1 MKFVLVKEFKLTLC
15 LLLSSLVFCW
25 AQNKDTYSGDLSNL
39 TYDELY
45 DIMVSDADSLYLENA
60 FSVYVEKAKN
70 NQDTLGLAQ
79 AYRLH
84 SYNLGFPESLQSLD
98 SSINIAKKIKNKDL
112 RQFEKFMSLAF
123 YTKASILYQNY
134 QDERAVD
141 AFIQSFD
148 YSKKTNNKD
157 LTIRTLSI
165 LASIKAEFGQESEA
179 ILLQKRTLRF
189 LEENRDEL
197 IEYDDLKLDILS
209 RTARCYA
216 YNMEIDSAHAY
227 ANQALEISKGLNRVS
242 IVSGLK
248 VLKAQLEYYAGDIV
262 KAKKV
267 LEYYVKD
274 EKGTS
279 KADTQ
284 FYLGMIEGKLGNLNG
299 KKKYFESYDS
309 IMKKFNYPLYDNSN
323 EVYQFLLKEAVN
335 DGNTAL
341 ADHYLNRVVYY
352 DSLLLITQKNLR
364 EITLKKFDLPMQ
376 EEEKELLGNI
386 ISSKSKWLTWLYVMC
401 GCMLIGL
408 TAYFIKY
415 KRTKNRLARLMG
427 GNLTLEKTDVSKETK
442 EQLDE
447 ETVAKVLQNLQIW
460 EQRKGF
466 LENSLTQQSLAK
478 ELNTNSSYLSKVIN
492 VHKSKNFASYLKD
505 IRITYAIND
514 LKENPKIVKT
524 KSMIQ
529 IAEMY
534 GFNSISV
541 FTKCFKDKTGV
552 TPGVFFKRILDD
564 QWKKSS

>member
-15 LLLSSLVFCW
+15 LLLSSVVFCW

-45 DIMVSDADSLYLENA
+45 DIMVSDGDSLYIENA
-60 FSVYVEKAKN
+60 FSAYVKKAKN
-70 NQDTLGLAQ
+70 NYDTLEVARALRLNAYNLKLIEGIKSVDSSITIANSIMGIKKLDLDEFMAYAHYTKGALFYDNDKNYLA
-79 AYRLH
+79 ANEYIK
-84 SYNLGFPESLQSLD
+84 SYNLARRC
-98 SSINIAKKIKNKDL
+98 N
-112 RQFEKFMSLAF
+112 
-123 YTKASILYQNY
+123 NY
-134 QDERAVD
+134 D
-141 AFIQSFD
+141 
-148 YSKKTNNKD
+148 
-157 LTIRTLSI
+157 LSI
-165 LASIKAEFGQESEA
+165 IVLIFIADIKAVFGQEDEA
-179 ILLQKRTLRF
+179 ILLQRKTRDYLDLNKTNIEQFENLELFWVEQMSRSFLFAMELDSANKYIRKGLDLSKKYNDKNFLNQFKTQSAKLDFYLNNFRRAKDTLERYNKKSNN
-189 LEENRDEL
+189 LQSA
-197 IEYDDLKLDILS
+197 DDL
-209 RTARCYA
+209 
-216 YNMEIDSAHAY
+216 
-227 ANQALEISKGLNRVS
+227 
-242 IVSGLK
+242 
-248 VLKAQLEYYAGDIV
+248 
-262 KAKKV
+262 
-267 LEYYVKD
+267 
-274 EKGTS
+274 
-279 KADTQ
+279 
-284 FYLGMIEGKLGNLNG
+284 FYLGMIEGELGNQDR
-299 KKKYFESYDS
+299 KRDYFLTIDS
-309 IMKKFNYPLYDNSN
+309 LLRLRNYPLRDNCS
-323 EVYQFLLKEAVN
+323 EIYQFLLKDAVN
-335 DGNTAL
+335 DGNTGL
-341 ADHYLNRVVYY
+341 ADHYLKRVVYY

-376 EEEKELLGNI
+376 EEEKESLGNI
-386 ISSKSKWLTWLYVMC
+386 ISSKSKWLTWLYIMC

-427 GNLTLEKTDVSKETK
+427 GSLTLEKTDVSKETK

-447 ETVAKVLQNLQIW
+447 ETVAKVLQNLEIW